1 MQAAQDRI
9 FRQYESFFIIQLKLN
24 DSRNT
29 DSIIACI
36 RTWLVMDGKLFLI
49 QSGARLT
56 LLIAQRNALSAGNAR
71 KKVIG
76 SLKTLQA
83 TCENNF
89 YWGLGCIV
97 DAPENLPTSLLA
109 AEEMLEYCAF
119 SLSQLD
125 NDPAPEP
132 SPSAPIDLR
141 EAESLLLLADAPSQA
156 YAVLAKVKETI
167 QLQNNSAN
175 DMKAQIVDFAYRL
188 RTQFESAYE
197 NIDDSSLDW
206 NRRVISPL
214 LAASNLDLMC
224 DILQDFIAFLY
235 EYASSCTGS
244 HKQRHHVARIRQY
257 ILEHLASS
265 INLNDLAREIN
276 RNPSYISY
284 IFKQETGQNLF
295 DYITQERIRHAK
307 YLLKNTD
314 LRILD
319 IARACGYEDQSYF
332 SQVFRKHTGAT
343 AGEFRKGI

>member
-1 MQAAQDRI
+1 
-9 FRQYESFFIIQLKLN
+9 
-24 DSRNT
+24 
-29 DSIIACI
+29 
-36 RTWLVMDGKLFLI
+36 
-49 QSGARLT
+49 
-56 LLIAQRNALSAGNAR
+56 
-71 KKVIG
+71 
-76 SLKTLQA
+76 
-83 TCENNF
+83 
-89 YWGLGCIV
+89 
-97 DAPENLPTSLLA
+97 
-109 AEEMLEYCAF
+109 
-119 SLSQLD
+119 
-125 NDPAPEP
+125 
-132 SPSAPIDLR
+132 
-141 EAESLLLLADAPSQA
+141 
-156 YAVLAKVKETI
+156 
-167 QLQNNSAN
+167 
-175 DMKAQIVDFAYRL
+175 MKAQIVDFAYRL